1 MAGYPL
7 DNALFNWE
15 AGARYLDRI
24 ESAGGAGAALRVVSL
39 IRDEIRRRLGVT
51 FAAAHQADVDRG
63 GNHRVRAIDGVDPS
77 APDLQELTD
86 AAFHEQLKAATDFAG
101 GRVVEGEAESAGGP
115 AIRPG
120 ES

>member
-1 MAGYPL
+1 M
-7 DNALFNWE
+7 
-15 AGARYLDRI
+15 
-24 ESAGGAGAALRVVSL
+24 
-39 IRDEIRRRLGVT
+39 RDL
-51 FAAAHQADVDRG
+51 
-63 GNHRVRAIDGVDPS
+63 DGVDPS